1 MAKRMAA
8 EITIGGTI
16 PASLVPEL
24 CRTITE
30 EGVSHAWG
38 DAPLRPLSAADL
50 LETLSDGLLWLC
62 DDQASWGQFDA
73 LERLL
78 QEHNVPFDRKSGGKY
93 EYDAEMVHY
102 RPHLPELLRVITDAN
117 GEPVVSASKLKP
129 VDEAL
134 SRAQSE
140 PTRSGILEAVR
151 AAQQLLQLALPP
163 SLEPMEPFRISG
175 S

>member
-1 MAKRMAA
+1 MAERMAA

-16 PASLVPEL
+16 PASLVPQF
-24 CRTITE
+24 CRTIIE

-38 DAPLRPLSAADL
+38 DAPFRPLSAADL
-50 LETLSDGLLWLC
+50 LDTLSDGLLWLC
-62 DDQASWGQFDA
+62 DHQASWGQFDA

-102 RPHLPELLRVITDAN
+102 RPHLPELLCVITDAN
-117 GEPVVSASKLKP
+117 GEPVVVADNLKP

-134 SRAQSE
+134 DRAQRE
-140 PTRSGILEAVR
+140 PTRSGMLEAVR
-151 AAQQLLQLALPP
+151 AAQQLLQAALPP
-163 SLEPMEPFRISG
+163 SLGPMEPFRISG
-175 S
+175 A

>member
-1 MAKRMAA
+1 MAERMAA

-16 PASLVPEL
+16 PASLVPQL

-38 DAPLRPLSAADL
+38 DALFCPLSAADL

-62 DDQASWGQFDA
+62 DHQASWGRFDA

-78 QEHNVPFDRKSGGKY
+78 REHNVPFDRKSGGKY
-93 EYDAEMVHY
+93 EYDAEMIHY

-117 GEPVVSASKLKP
+117 GKPVVVADNLRP

-134 SRAQSE
+134 SRAQRE
-140 PTRSGILEAVR
+140 PTRSGMLEAVS
-151 AAQQLLQLALPP
+151 AAQQLLQVALPP
-163 SLEPMEPFRISG
+163 SLDPLEPFRISG

>member
-1 MAKRMAA
+1 MAERMAA

-24 CRTITE
+24 CRTIIG

-38 DAPLRPLSAADL
+38 DAPFRPLSAADL
-50 LETLSDGLLWLC
+50 LETLSDGWLWLC
-62 DDQASWGQFDA
+62 DHEACWGQFDA

-78 QEHNVPFDRKSGGKY
+78 QERNVPFDRKSGGKY

-102 RPHLPELLRVITDAN
+102 RPHLPDLSRVITDAN
-117 GEPVVSASKLKP
+117 GKPVVMADNLKP

-134 SRAQSE
+134 SRAQRE
-140 PTRSGILEAVR
+140 PTRSGMFKAVR
-151 AAQQLLQLALPP
+151 AAQQLLQSALPP